1 MDEVMS
7 SLVFLL
13 AKLRTVCDGNMT
25 NNTIINILY
34 ILVINLKK
42 NIRNNITCAI
52 NLYRTL

>member
-25 NNTIINILY
+25 NNIIIILY
-34 ILVINLKK
+34 ILVLNLKK
-42 NIRNNITCAI
+42 NIRNNNITCAI
-52 NLYRTL
+52 S